1 MIINMILL
9 WKKKEKKII
18 FLIYFWEYGMLVE
31 ECEVLLEVKVLV
43 HVPHGRAEAVVVLKD
58 RKTEG

>member
-1 MIINMILL
+1 
-9 WKKKEKKII
+9 
-18 FLIYFWEYGMLVE
+18 MLVE

-58 RKTEG
+58 RKIERQKDRKIFLAESRLYTPLTG